1 MTPVLINVYWTFNM
15 RQTLYKRQITI
26 FLLIQN
32 EYITNII
39 YISSSKNIVVCVI
52 DLNNTVSYWKRHI
65 VLME

>member
-1 MTPVLINVYWTFNM
+1 MTPVLINVYLTFNM

-32 EYITNII
+32 DYITNII
-39 YISSSKNIVVCVI
+39 YISISKNIVVCVI